1 MFMSIVINTM
11 QGTFIV
17 PNEKQAD
24 LICWLQTNAIRA
36 NQAPV
41 REHFTQ
47 GETSY
52 IGRQLI
58 TEDQGKEF

>member
-1 MFMSIVINTM
+1 MSIIINTL

-17 PNEKQAD
+17 PSEKQAD
-24 LICWLQTNAIRA
+24 LIYWLQNNAIRT
-36 NQAPV
+36 NQASV

-58 TEDQGKEF
+58 TEDKGKEC